1 MTGRPKDVSDI
12 EILRAIRLTAGP
24 VATSP
29 ELSDRL
35 DMSSTGVNNRLR
47 DLVNRGLVKRQ
58 KVGANAIVYWLSDNG
73 EELLAAEGTN

>member
-1 MTGRPKDVSDI
+1 MTGRPKDVSDV
-12 EILRAIRLTAGP
+12 EILRAMRLTTGP

-29 ELSDRL
+29 ELSDSL

-58 KVGANAIVYWLSDNG
+58 KVGANAIVYWLSDDG